1 MEELTKKEEEVM
13 RILWRIK
20 KGFVKDVIAEMEGP
34 EPPYTTISSIIRI
47 LVKKGYVKNRQYGTI
62 HEYYPALSKMDY
74 QKFLLKNLVS
84 KYFDNSFE
92 NVVSFMVK
100 ENDLSKDE
108 VNEILKTIDKT
119 KSK

>member
-13 RILWRIK
+13 RILWKIK
-20 KGFVKDVIAEMEGP
+20 KGFVKDVIAEMDGP

-47 LVKKGYVKNRQYGTI
+47 LVKKGYVKNKPYGTI
-62 HEYYPALSKMDY
+62 HEYTPSVSKIAY

-108 VNEILKTIDKT
+108 VNEILNEIDKR
-119 KSK
+119 K